1 MGAYENPQTV
11 ITDTSSA
18 WTNMSKV
25 IAGNTVKYL
34 EKRGAIRNAETKAQ
48 QKKDV
53 EIANRL
59 IDSRKEADRQL
70 NKAKANEEERALY
83 MGTLDENTKYSE
95 DLRNAKSAEERKIA
109 LQNID
114 LTAKKMNSILDY
126 ARYKPKFE
134 EDFESNNDLT
144 ARGEEGMWSVEG
156 GFKNYGDFMNYGTG
170 LTSGLSAS
178 KLSFDENNNLTLS
191 IADPLD
197 SKKLKS
203 FKALEFITTT
213 PPKTPK
219 ATEYVKKKLAEKG
232 ILDPKNN
239 SKLSDEYNKMPREAL
254 EALVINEVLDPIA
267 EGILTN
273 PDDTQ
278 SIWTNVLKGKDRLG
292 YPPEG
297 SPKFPIE
304 GSPFTSE
311 SYNAFLNTFQD
322 WGLGNILPKN
332 HKIPKT
338 PAKDR
343 VETAEEIVEEKFNNY
358 IDELDTSWTQVTGE
372 AASFNPKTNMLTVTK
387 EMEDTDGNITTVPE
401 LYDLSQPGQFTN
413 YIRLLLNKEPDL
425 GNDIKSR
432 KIKKDI
438 LEKARAIEPDYYS
451 KVSPDEIKEKAS
463 QMQNIGN
470 IDWSSPKK

>member
-34 EKRGAIRNAETKAQ
+34 EKRGAIRNAEIKAQ

-59 IDSRKEADRQL
+59 IDEQKEADKKL
-70 NKAKANEEERALY
+70 NKVNANKEQRALFMSTIDNY
-83 MGTLDENTKYSE
+83 TKYSE
-95 DLRNAKSAEERKIA
+95 DLRNAKSDAERKIA
-109 LQNID
+109 SEGKNAIELQRQEI
-114 LTAKKMNSILDY
+114 LEYAKY
-126 ARYKPKFE
+126 YPKFE

-144 ARGEEGMWSVEG
+144 ARGEEGMWSVES

-178 KLSFDENNNLTLS
+178 KLSFDENNNLILS
-191 IADPLD
+191 ITDPLD
-197 SKKLKS
+197 SKKSKS
-203 FKALEFITTT
+203 FKALEFISTT

-219 ATEYVKKKLAEKG
+219 VTEYTKKKLADLG

-239 SKLSDEYNKMPREAL
+239 SKLSDEYNKMPRKEL

-278 SIWTNVLKGKDRLG
+278 SIWVNVLKGKDRLG

-332 HKIPKT
+332 HIVPVKT
-338 PAKDR
+338 VDEDDAPLEVQVENKFNLYMQDLGAAWTEATG
-343 VETAEEIVEEKFNNY
+343 ETAF
-358 IDELDTSWTQVTGE
+358 
-372 AASFNPKTNMLTVTK
+372 FNPKTNIVTVS
-387 EMEDTDGNITTVPE
+387 EAYEDDEGTRILKPK
-401 LYDLSQPGQFTN
+401 LYDLSQPGNFVN
-413 YIRLLLNKEPDL
+413 YIKRLTEEDPKFKGTSEKKSNAVDLLLA
-425 GNDIKSR
+425 
-432 KIKKDI
+432 
-438 LEKARAIEPDYYS
+438 KARARANEFRPKPIEDYKGFEDYLTGQ
-451 KVSPDEIKEKAS
+451 IKT
-463 QMQNIGN
+463 
-470 IDWSSPKK
+470 D

>member
-34 EKRGAIRNAETKAQ
+34 EKRGAIRNAEIKAQ

-59 IDSRKEADRQL
+59 IDEQKEADKKL
-70 NKAKANEEERALY
+70 NKVNANKEQRALFMNTIDNY
-83 MGTLDENTKYSE
+83 TKYSE
-95 DLRNAKSAEERKIA
+95 DLRNAKSDAERKIA
-109 LQNID
+109 SEGKDAIELQRQEI
-114 LTAKKMNSILDY
+114 LEYAKY
-126 ARYKPKFE
+126 YPKFE

-144 ARGEEGMWSVEG
+144 ARGEEGMWSVES

-178 KLSFDENNNLTLS
+178 KLSFDENNNLILS
-191 IADPLD
+191 ITDPLD
-197 SKKLKS
+197 SKKSKS
-203 FKALEFITTT
+203 FKALEFISTT

-219 ATEYVKKKLAEKG
+219 VTEYTKKKLADLG

-239 SKLSDEYNKMPREAL
+239 SKLSDEYNKMPRKEL

-278 SIWTNVLKGKDRLG
+278 SIWVNVLKGKDRLG

-332 HKIPKT
+332 HIIPK
-338 PAKDR
+338 PPIKER
-343 VETAEEIVEEKFNNY
+343 KETAEEIAEEKFNNY
-358 IDELDTSWTQVTGE
+358 INDPARAWTEVFRE
-372 AASFNPKTNMLTVTK
+372 SASFNPKTNIVTVTK
-387 EMEDTDGNITTVPE
+387 EMEDKEGNITTRPE
-401 LYDLSQPGQFTN
+401 IHDFSQPGGLTGYFQ
-413 YIRLLLNKEPDL
+413 LLLENSLDM
-425 GNDIKSR
+425 GGDDKSR
-432 KIKKDI
+432 AIARI
-438 LEKARAIEPDYYS
+438 LERKARAIEPNYYP
-451 KVSPDEIKEKAS
+451 KVSPGKIKEKAS

>member
-34 EKRGAIRNAETKAQ
+34 EKRGAIRNAEIKAQ
-48 QKKDV
+48 QKRDV
-53 EIANRL
+53 AMANML
-59 IDSRKEADRQL
+59 IDTRKEADRQL
-70 NKAKANEEERALY
+70 NKVKASEEERALY

-134 EDFESNNDLT
+134 EDFELNNDLT
-144 ARGEEGMWSVEG
+144 ARGEEGMWSVES

-178 KLSFDENNNLTLS
+178 KLSFDENNNLILS
-191 IADPLD
+191 ITDPLD
-197 SKKLKS
+197 SKKSKS
-203 FKALEFITTT
+203 FKALEFISTT

-219 ATEYVKKKLAEKG
+219 VTEYTKKKLADLG

-239 SKLSDEYNKMPREAL
+239 SKLSDEYNKMPRKEL

-278 SIWTNVLKGKDRLG
+278 SIWTNVLKGKNRLG
-292 YPPEG
+292 YPPAG
-297 SPKFPIE
+297 SKNFPIE

>member
-34 EKRGAIRNAETKAQ
+34 EKRGAIRNAEIKAQ

-59 IDSRKEADRQL
+59 INEQKEADKRL
-70 NKAKANEEERALY
+70 NKVNATKEQRALFMNTIDNY
-83 MGTLDENTKYSE
+83 TKYSE
-95 DLRNAKSAEERKIA
+95 DLRNAKSDAERKIA
-109 LQNID
+109 SEGKNAIELQRQEI
-114 LTAKKMNSILDY
+114 LEYAKY
-126 ARYKPKFE
+126 YPKFE

-144 ARGEEGMWSVEG
+144 ARGEEGMWSVES

-178 KLSFDENNNLTLS
+178 KLSFDENNNLILS
-191 IADPLD
+191 ITDPLD
-197 SKKLKS
+197 SKKSKS
-203 FKALEFITTT
+203 FKALEFISTT

-219 ATEYVKKKLAEKG
+219 VTEYTKKKLADLG

-239 SKLSDEYNKMPREAL
+239 SKLSDEYNKMPRKEL
-254 EALVINEVLDPIA
+254 EAFVINEVLDPIA

-278 SIWTNVLKGKDRLG
+278 SIWVNVLKGKDRLG

-332 HKIPKT
+332 HIVPVKT
-338 PAKDR
+338 VDEDDAPLEVQVENKFNSYMQDLGAAWTEATG
-343 VETAEEIVEEKFNNY
+343 ETAF
-358 IDELDTSWTQVTGE
+358 
-372 AASFNPKTNMLTVTK
+372 FNPKTNIVTVSQAYENNEGTRILK
-387 EMEDTDGNITTVPE
+387 PK
-401 LYDLSQPGQFTN
+401 LYDLSQPGTFVN
-413 YIRLLLNKEPDL
+413 YIKRLVEEDPKFKGTSEKKSNAVDLLLA
-425 GNDIKSR
+425 
-432 KIKKDI
+432 
-438 LEKARAIEPDYYS
+438 KARARANEFRPKPIEDYKGFEDYLTS
-451 KVSPDEIKEKAS
+451 QIKT
-463 QMQNIGN
+463 
-470 IDWSSPKK
+470 D

>member
-25 IAGNTVKYL
+25 IANNTVKYL
-34 EKRGAIRNAETKAQ
+34 EKRGAIRNAEIKAQ

-59 IDSRKEADRQL
+59 IDGRKKADRQL
-70 NKAKANEEERALY
+70 NKAKANEEEKALY
-83 MGTLDENTKYSE
+83 MSAIDDHTKYSE
-95 DLRNAKSAEERKIA
+95 ALRDAKSAEERKIA
-109 LQNID
+109 LKNID
-114 LTAKKMNSILDY
+114 LTARKMNSILDY
-126 ARYKPKFE
+126 ARYRPKFE
-134 EDFESNNDLT
+134 EDFELNNNLT
-144 ARGEEGMWSVEG
+144 ARGEEGSWSVEG
-156 GFKNYGDFMNYGTG
+156 QENYGDFINYGTG

-178 KLSFDENNNLTLS
+178 KLSFDENNNLILS

-203 FKALEFITTT
+203 FEALEFISTT
-213 PPKTPK
+213 PPETPK
-219 ATEYVKKKLAEKG
+219 ITEYLKNKLAGKG
-232 ILDPKNN
+232 ILDSKNN

-254 EALVINEVLDPIA
+254 EALVINEFLDPIA

-273 PDDTQ
+273 TDDTQ
-278 SIWTNVLKGKDRLG
+278 SIWVNVLKGKDKLG
-292 YPPEG
+292 YPAEG

-311 SYNAFLNTFQD
+311 SYNAFLNAFQD

-332 HKIPKT
+332 HIIPKT

-372 AASFNPKTNMLTVTK
+372 VASFNPKTNMLTVTI
-387 EMEDTDGNITTVPE
+387 EMEDTDGNITTKPE

-413 YIRLLLNKEPDL
+413 YIRLLLDKEPDL

-438 LEKARAIEPDYYS
+438 LEKAKAIEPDYYP
-451 KVSPDEIKEKAS
+451 KVSPDEIKEKAF